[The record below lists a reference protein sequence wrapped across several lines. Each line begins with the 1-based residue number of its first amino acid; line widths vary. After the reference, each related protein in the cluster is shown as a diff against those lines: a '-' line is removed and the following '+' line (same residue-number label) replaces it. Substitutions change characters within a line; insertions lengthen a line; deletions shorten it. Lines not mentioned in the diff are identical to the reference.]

1 MILYLGNNL
10 KSKQINQTT
19 LALLSNLLKSEGYS
33 VKTASSLKNQFFRVL
48 SMLWAIIKYRR
59 KIDFVLIDTYS
70 TKNFYYALITSQLCR
85 LLKLKYIPILHG
97 GNLPSRIDK
106 SQSLSKLIFAN
117 SFRNVAVSNYLK
129 HEFDKRGFDTV
140 FIPNVLEIKNYPFLE
155 RGISTPKLLYV
166 RAFASIYNP
175 EMAIKVLNQ
184 LKKEYP
190 ETTLCM
196 VGPEKDDSL
205 KSCKALV
212 ETLGLE
218 NSVEFTGMLPKKE
231 WHKKSEGYNIFINT
245 TNIDNAPVSVMEA
258 MALGL
263 PIVSTN
269 AGGMPFLIEN
279 NKTGILIEKN
289 DIKAMVKAID
299 LLCKN
304 KKTARSLANNAR
316 KQAEKYNWSNVKQL
330 WHDILQ

>member
-1 MILYLGNNL
+1 MIVYLGNNL
-10 KSKQINQTT
+10 KSKLTNQTT
-19 LALLSNLLKSEGYS
+19 LAQLSGLLRNEGYS
-33 VKTASSLKNQFFRVL
+33 VTTASSLKNQFLRLVA
-48 SMLWAIIKYRR
+48 MLWSIIKYRR
-59 KIDFVLIDTYS
+59 KANYVLIDTYS
-70 TKNFYYALITSQLCR
+70 TWNFYYALITSQLCR

-106 SQSLSKLIFAN
+106 SQSLSKFIFVN

-196 VGPEKDDSL
+196 VGPEKDDSF

-218 NSVEFTGMLPKKE
+218 NSVEFTGMLSKKE

-304 KKTARSLANNAR
+304 KITARSLANNAR